1 MSEQKY
7 GKTRKAVATIWI
19 IILAVAVIVGTT
31 VFLTAINAL
40 LR

>member
-19 IILAVAVIVGTT
+19 ILLAVAVIVGTT
-31 VFLTAINAL
+31 VFLGLMNAL